1 MKGLWALSLCGL
13 GQSAIS
19 SRYQIVR
26 LDERIVGF
34 VVMWA
39 RAVCNRFWVSAGTCF
54 RCLLLFC
61 GVFVSF
67 SLRRIKVGA

>member
-13 GQSAIS
+13 GQSVIG
-19 SRYQIVR
+19 SRYQIVG
-26 LDERIVGF
+26 LNERIVGF
-34 VVMWA
+34 VIMWA
-39 RAVCNRFWVSAGTCF
+39 RVVCDQFWVLAGTCF

-67 SLRRIKVGA
+67 SLCRIKVGA

>member
-13 GQSAIS
+13 GRSAIGS
-19 SRYQIVR
+19 GYQIVG
-26 LDERIVGF
+26 LDEMIVGF

-39 RAVCNRFWVSAGTCF
+39 RAVCDWFWVLAVTCF
-54 RCLLLFC
+54 HCLLLFC

-67 SLRRIKVGA
+67 SLCQIKIRV